1 LSNQPP
7 KKKRGRPPKE
17 AQLVDAAQPSEEAT
31 EEVYV
36 KIKTVD
42 KHPEYILARPTRWL
56 PVKDIIS
63 PFEPNKM
70 KIGDKI
76 KLSSM
81 IDGIRYEMDAE
92 ILFDFI
98 ETIPNSIVSQNIFC
112 AATNLYENNKNTLF

>member
-1 LSNQPP
+1 
-7 KKKRGRPPKE
+7 
-17 AQLVDAAQPSEEAT
+17 LVDAAQPSEEAT

-70 KIGDKI
+70 KD
-76 KLSSM
+76 
-81 IDGIRYEMDAE
+81 RR
-92 ILFDFI
+92 
-98 ETIPNSIVSQNIFC
+98 
-112 AATNLYENNKNTLF
+112 